1 VCINIADSPRSLS
14 LFLFNKDYYFF
25 RFLLNFSQV
34 DQEIEEV
41 NVRSKEQTI
50 INQQLKDEID
60 KFKSLGSKEM
70 KLVDQQT
77 QQNDRLNEE
86 IRNVE
91 NLTVFEEAKLARGQI
106 DE

>member
-1 VCINIADSPRSLS
+1 
-14 LFLFNKDYYFF
+14 
-25 RFLLNFSQV
+25 
-34 DQEIEEV
+34 
-41 NVRSKEQTI
+41 
-50 INQQLKDEID
+50 
-60 KFKSLGSKEM
+60 M

>member
-1 VCINIADSPRSLS
+1 M
-14 LFLFNKDYYFF
+14 
-25 RFLLNFSQV
+25 NFSQV